1 LETSIR
7 SYTMTMVELELWLPW
22 RRRGMD
28 RWCELRIGE
37 ELEPTSSWWRRR
49 GRREWRVGE
58 GKEKGHGA
66 SHVVFARGVDVQG
79 RGRIARAR

>member
-7 SYTMTMVELELWLPW
+7 SYT
-22 RRRGMD
+22 RGMD

-49 GRREWRVGE
+49 GG
-58 GKEKGHGA
+58 
-66 SHVVFARGVDVQG
+66 G
-79 RGRIARAR
+79 RGGEERRATEHHT